1 MKSFLLIGLG
11 KFGFTLANELLKT
24 GSQVMV
30 VDKDEHKI
38 NQFAHLFTHALSAD
52 CMNEDNLQ
60 SFDIPSFDACI
71 VAIGDDFQSSLQITS
86 LLKDLGAQY
95 VVSKATTD
103 IQKKF
108 LLKNGAD
115 EVVYPDKDCAE
126 KLAVTINTDSIYDF
140 FDLDSTHCIF
150 EIEIPAD
157 WVGKTILSVN
167 VRKKYK
173 LNILMIKKQS
183 EIISTVDADY
193 LFEEHDHVVVF
204 GEKNGMIKF
213 DSTRN

>member
-24 GSQVMV
+24 GSEVMV
-30 VDKDEHKI
+30 VDKDERKI
-38 NQFAHLFTHALSAD
+38 NQYAPLFTHALSAN
-52 CMNEDNLQ
+52 CMNESNLQ

-71 VAIGDDFQSSLQITS
+71 VAIGDDFQSSLEITS
-86 LLKDLGAQY
+86 LLKDLGAKY

-150 EIEIPAD
+150 EMEIPSE
-157 WVGKTILSVN
+157 WVGKTVLSVN

-173 LNILMIKKQS
+173 LNILMIKKQN

-193 LFEEHDHVVVF
+193 LFEENDHVVVF
-204 GEKNGMIKF
+204 GEKDSMIKF
-213 DSTRN
+213 GNIK

>member
-24 GSQVMV
+24 GSEVMV
-30 VDKDEHKI
+30 VDKDEQKI
-38 NQFAHLFTHALSAD
+38 NQYAPLFTHALSAN
-52 CMNEDNLQ
+52 CMNESNLQ

-71 VAIGDDFQSSLQITS
+71 VAIGDDFQSSLEITS
-86 LLKDLGAQY
+86 LLKDLGAKY

-115 EVVYPDKDCAE
+115 EVVYPDKDSAE

-150 EIEIPAD
+150 EMETPSE
-157 WVGKTILSVN
+157 WVGKTVLSVN

-173 LNILMIKKQS
+173 LNILMIKKQN

-193 LFEEHDHVVVF
+193 LFEENDHVVVF
-204 GEKNGMIKF
+204 GEKDSMIKF
-213 DSTRN
+213 GNIK

>member
-24 GSQVMV
+24 GSEVMV
-30 VDKDEHKI
+30 VDKDERKI
-38 NQFAHLFTHALSAD
+38 NQYAPLFTHALSAN
-52 CMNEDNLQ
+52 CMNESNLQ

-71 VAIGDDFQSSLQITS
+71 VAIGDDFQSSLEITS
-86 LLKDLGAQY
+86 LLKDLGAKY

-115 EVVYPDKDCAE
+115 EVVYPDKDSAE

-150 EIEIPAD
+150 EMETPSE
-157 WVGKTILSVN
+157 WVGKTVLSVN

-173 LNILMIKKQS
+173 LNILMIKKQN

-193 LFEEHDHVVVF
+193 LFEENDHVVVF
-204 GEKNGMIKF
+204 GEKDSMIKF
-213 DSTRN
+213 GNIK

>member
-24 GSQVMV
+24 GSEVMV
-30 VDKDEHKI
+30 VDKDEQKI
-38 NQFAHLFTHALSAD
+38 NQYAPLFTHALSAN
-52 CMNEDNLQ
+52 CMNESNLQ

-71 VAIGDDFQSSLQITS
+71 VAIGDDFQSSLEITS
-86 LLKDLGAQY
+86 LLKDLGAKY

-150 EIEIPAD
+150 EMEIPSD
-157 WVGKTILSVN
+157 WVGKTVLSVN

-173 LNILMIKKQS
+173 LNILMIKKQN

-193 LFEEHDHVVVF
+193 LFEQNDHIVVF
-204 GEKNGMIKF
+204 GEKVSMIKF
-213 DSTRN
+213 GNIK

>member
-24 GSQVMV
+24 GSEVMV
-30 VDKDEHKI
+30 VDKDEQKI
-38 NQFAHLFTHALSAD
+38 NQYAPLFTHALSAN
-52 CMNEDNLQ
+52 CMNESNLQ

-71 VAIGDDFQSSLQITS
+71 VAIGDDFQSSLEITS
-86 LLKDLGAQY
+86 LLKDLGAKY

-150 EIEIPAD
+150 EMEIPSD
-157 WVGKTILSVN
+157 WVGKTVLSVN

-173 LNILMIKKQS
+173 LNILMIKKQN

-193 LFEEHDHVVVF
+193 LFEQNDHIVVF
-204 GEKNGMIKF
+204 GEKDSMIKF
-213 DSTRN
+213 GNIK